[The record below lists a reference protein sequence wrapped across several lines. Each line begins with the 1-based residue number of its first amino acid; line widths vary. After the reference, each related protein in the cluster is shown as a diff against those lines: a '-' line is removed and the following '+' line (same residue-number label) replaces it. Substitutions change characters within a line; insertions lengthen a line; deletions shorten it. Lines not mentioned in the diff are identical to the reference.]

1 MNQKENKSLAVQYSG
16 VFAFCLFFLVA
27 GLVCLLFFPLKTER
41 VSLVMPEADINNS
54 DVIPL
59 IEDNAKLN
67 QDVIPSEIVDVSF
80 GSVDIVEDEY
90 LAEELFDD
98 VSYKNAVVQNSVKL
112 DKGLQFYRSIDSR
125 STVEWFY
132 TNITDS
138 RDIACAILQ
147 AADKNDIPVSLA
159 FALAYT
165 ESRYKIR
172 AVNRNTNSS
181 VDRGLFQ
188 LNNRSFPNLTEQD
201 FFDPQISAKYGMSHL
216 RHCLDTAGNEI
227 AALAMYNAGTN
238 RVRNNATPQMT
249 LNYVSN
255 IISYRQGLDDLFES
269 EVVQLYSNSFP
280 YGLTTK

>member
-1 MNQKENKSLAVQYSG
+1 
-16 VFAFCLFFLVA
+16 
-27 GLVCLLFFPLKTER
+27 
-41 VSLVMPEADINNS
+41 MPEADINNS